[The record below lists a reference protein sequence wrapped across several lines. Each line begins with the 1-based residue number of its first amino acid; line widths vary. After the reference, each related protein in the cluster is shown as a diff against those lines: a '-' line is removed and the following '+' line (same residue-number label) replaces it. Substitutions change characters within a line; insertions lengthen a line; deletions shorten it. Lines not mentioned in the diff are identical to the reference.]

1 MPFIKAITMII
12 LNSTN
17 VNTNFEN
24 NLNSYKNIL
33 NFTCLECP
41 CCHSK
46 EYIKWG
52 FYERGVTYMKNGRIH
67 SETVSIQR
75 ILCKSCNK
83 THAILPL
90 GIVPYK
96 QLTDEILISLLLDET
111 IVEYFSDDMIRYYKK
126 QFLKCHFSYLSTL
139 LKVHDYKKILCL
151 IQKKKKNILSQYIR
165 RHNRCFMQ
173 IKLGVLGF
181 CSFCEATPT

>member
-1 MPFIKAITMII
+1 MII
-12 LNSTN
+12 LNSIN

-33 NFTCLECP
+33 NFTRLECP

-126 QFLKCHFSYLSTL
+126 QFLTYHFNYLSTL
-139 LKVHDYKKILCL
+139 LNNHDRKKILCL
-151 IQKKKKNILSQYIR
+151 IKKKRETILSKYIR

-181 CSFCEATPT
+181 CSFYEATPT

>member
-52 FYERGVTYMKNGRIH
+52 FYERGVTYMKNGRG
-67 SETVSIQR
+67 
-75 ILCKSCNK
+75 KSDSGC
-83 THAILPL
+83 I
-90 GIVPYK
+90 
-96 QLTDEILISLLLDET
+96 
-111 IVEYFSDDMIRYYKK
+111 
-126 QFLKCHFSYLSTL
+126 
-139 LKVHDYKKILCL
+139 
-151 IQKKKKNILSQYIR
+151 
-165 RHNRCFMQ
+165 NRTSW
-173 IKLGVLGF
+173 KED
-181 CSFCEATPT
+181 SN